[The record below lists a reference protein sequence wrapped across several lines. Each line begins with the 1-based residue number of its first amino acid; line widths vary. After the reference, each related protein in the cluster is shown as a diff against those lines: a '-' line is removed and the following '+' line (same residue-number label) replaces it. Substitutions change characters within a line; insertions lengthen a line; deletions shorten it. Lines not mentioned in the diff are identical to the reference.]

1 MSLLQ
6 GVIKKKLAMSKE
18 NIVFSSEDSFN
29 TDNSFNSSVENDNT
43 DDYKN
48 TFFHLKEQ
56 MNQLFIANPELQDN
70 LTFESFDP
78 EQYENDQRDEEEKK
92 KQKLDL
98 HQNPIQ
104 KIPKPNYVTE
114 QTKLEELKKLKDK
127 EQKQKSK
134 LWSSLSKNIVRN
146 GHYSTKIP
154 TLETVNHRLNVY
166 KHEIERVDYI
176 DILTKENTPSITKNP
191 MSRRSS
197 DMNISEPTQQQLTTT
212 NQIQAQSQA
221 SNANKK
227 ENKSVESSEEEE
239 EQLNPNGEIEYY
251 SFKKKMQMKAKEL
264 REKQEML
271 KEKKRQKKRNAVTTR
286 GFAAITQLQEQ
297 LENNPNTDRKLLF
310 AQLRSSSQMLNPAL
324 FSNTPTLG
332 EKRSSVSP
340 QKQKTNQSSSSSQ
353 LPNSNVSPQPR
364 KSVFNRLVNQGGQ
377 IKSSNSGDFTIDA
390 NKLEQHESG
399 DQFHSKIGKAL
410 YLAMQQSKGD
420 KESFRK
426 LAQNTL
432 RDYNKSKANLFKAK
446 KFPPSLPK
454 FTQED
459 NIHLNYLLPDF
470 NNPLF
475 VANKSDPFEEIK
487 DFQPAPNSSESEF
500 LAVIDKIQKGKL
512 LNLWKQQQAF

>member
-70 LTFESFDP
+70 LIFETFDP

-92 KQKLDL
+92 KVKMDL

-104 KIPKPNYVTE
+104 QIPKPNYVTE

-176 DILTKENTPSITKNP
+176 DILTKENVPSSTKNP

-197 DMNISEPTQQQLTTT
+197 DMNVSEPTQQQLTTT
-212 NQIQAQSQA
+212 NQIQTQQQTQ
-221 SNANKK
+221 NANKK

-239 EQLNPNGEIEYY
+239 EQLNPGGEIEYY

-264 REKQEML
+264 RQKQEML

-286 GFAAITQLQEQ
+286 GFAAIAQLQEQ

-310 AQLRSSSQMLNPAL
+310 AQLRSSNSMLNPAL
-324 FSNTPTLG
+324 FNNTPTLG

-340 QKQKTNQSSSSSQ
+340 KKQKTNQSSSSQ
-353 LPNSNVSPQPR
+353 LPNNSVSPQPR
-364 KSVFNRLVNQGGQ
+364 KSVFNRLVNQGDK
-377 IKSSNSGDFTIDA
+377 IKQSNSGDFTIDA
-390 NKLEQHESG
+390 NKLEQNESG

-432 RDYNKSKANLFKAK
+432 RDYNKSKSNLFKAK
-446 KFPPSLPK
+446 KFPPAIPK

-459 NIHLNYLLPDF
+459 NIHLNQLLPDF
-470 NNPLF
+470 NNPLL

-500 LAVIDKIQKGKL
+500 LAIIDKIQKGKL
-512 LNLWKQQQAF
+512 INLWKQQQAF